1 MERFASGGPREVQG
15 RVQARRRLTA
25 EKTFDPYPSIPCAV
39 ALYYGM
45 EKNLKDDPPERLVT
59 DREFAEQASIS
70 RRFVHTLRARGQLR
84 AVKLG
89 GALRFPLYENL
100 ARVLGTGDDGEKGGR
115 AA

>member
-1 MERFASGGPREVQG
+1 MHNGAMETHS
-15 RVQARRRLTA
+15 
-25 EKTFDPYPSIPCAV
+25 
-39 ALYYGM
+39 
-45 EKNLKDDPPERLVT
+45 KDDPPERLVT

-100 ARVLGTGDDGEKGGR
+100 ARVLGSGDREGKGGH

>member
-1 MERFASGGPREVQG
+1 MHNGAMETHS
-15 RVQARRRLTA
+15 
-25 EKTFDPYPSIPCAV
+25 
-39 ALYYGM
+39 
-45 EKNLKDDPPERLVT
+45 KNDPPERLVT

-100 ARVLGTGDDGEKGGR
+100 ARLLGDLNEQRHGQ
-115 AA
+115 